1 LSFFFLKISSGYF
14 HISSRRQGGV
24 IHILMPLIWN
34 LEQNGF
40 INQNDLQMACRIQ
53 KWQWRQEKP

>member
-1 LSFFFLKISSGYF
+1 
-14 HISSRRQGGV
+14 V

-40 INQNDLQMACRIQ
+40 INQNDLQMACRAK
-53 KWQWRQEKP
+53 KWQWRE